1 MPSSFPCPGTALT
14 ILQGYCYKLLRS
26 AKVALGDIKAAES
39 KLESAKLPFPTVL
52 VSDLFTLTFG
62 SSIPKSSYFSVR
74 PQNKSAQKRKEKPSA
89 QSVREGNRAFSFLPS
104 CLPSHMHGLRKLHK
118 TTAQALVTL
127 KTVHCMICKS
137 RNTENQD
144 KEKKLGQRFG

>member
-1 MPSSFPCPGTALT
+1 MQTEAVPQTSPQHYFLHWNHVQYIGRKEGEKKSQVPSSFPCPGTALT

-118 TTAQALVTL
+118 T
-127 KTVHCMICKS
+127 
-137 RNTENQD
+137 
-144 KEKKLGQRFG
+144 